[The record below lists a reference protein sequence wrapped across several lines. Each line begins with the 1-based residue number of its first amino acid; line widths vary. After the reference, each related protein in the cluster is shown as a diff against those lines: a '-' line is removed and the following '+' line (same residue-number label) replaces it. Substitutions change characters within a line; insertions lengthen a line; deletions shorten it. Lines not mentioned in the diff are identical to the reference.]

1 MNLGLVGQC
10 PLGPVS
16 PDRPPLDPTAAQ
28 ARAQLLKELAKA
40 QYRLARPSA
49 LDNLE
54 DEIGKWFGSLFNH
67 TGGVGG
73 GSSLIILVIAAVV
86 IAAAVVG
93 FLVFGLPRINRR
105 SAVGG
110 NLFGEDDDR
119 DSDALRLAAQRAAA
133 EGDYTTAI
141 EELFRSIA
149 RGLAERTIVTTFP
162 GTTAR
167 GFAAHASSAY
177 PGFSA
182 DLKRT
187 AATFDAVRYLGA
199 TGTEAQWN
207 EIATLEAGLR
217 VARPEL
223 EPVDA

>member
-1 MNLGLVGQC
+1 MVRLGR
-10 PLGPVS
+10 S
-16 PDRPPLDPTAAQ
+16 RPSAAAGSDGSSGTRPATAG
-28 ARAQLLKELAKA
+28 AREG
-40 QYRLARPSA
+40 RSTGSARPSCPGQTWKTRSA
-49 LDNLE
+49 T
-54 DEIGKWFGSLFNH
+54 GSARCS
-67 TGGVGG
+67 TTREVSAAA
-73 GSSLIILVIAAVV
+73 SSLIILVIAAVV

-119 DSDALRLAAQRAAA
+119 DLGCAAPRRAAS
-133 EGDYTTAI
+133 G
-141 EELFRSIA
+141 R
-149 RGLAERTIVTTFP
+149 RGRLHDGHRGAVPVDRTRAGRTHDRHDVPRNHRTRVRRT
-162 GTTAR
+162 GR
-167 GFAAHASSAY
+167 SSAF

-199 TGTEAQWN
+199 TGTEAQWHA
-207 EIATLEAGLR
+207 IATLEAGLR
-217 VARPEL
+217 AARPEL